1 MNLEYDDDESDL
13 LRQVGDLLERI
24 APVPASGRE
33 APAAV
38 WTGLVDAGLSELGAA
53 VHQNELPLS
62 IVVDLSRRAG
72 RQLLVEQFV
81 SSAYALPALS
91 AAVADDDARRVVAA
105 RLRARPGV
113 LLADG
118 SSRLVPVVPDTV
130 TAGVCFGDVPRS
142 DLYRIVYPA
151 GRFVLQRWDGP
162 PPVVTPLAQLS
173 LSIAAVAVDPAGG
186 RWVGYPLR
194 AGRATVDRL
203 EAEVLLVHSAAMVG
217 CAERLLE
224 ITLDHVRGRVQ
235 FGVPIGSFQA
245 VKHGLADVYTAL
257 VVAWNAILSAAAAAA
272 EEAAALASEQEIAL
286 LVARVLAVDAALS
299 AARAGAQ
306 FHGGIGYTAELNVHL
321 FLKTILDGAQRGGTP
336 GDMAIELGR
345 RFAASAC

>member
-13 LRQVGDLLERI
+13 LGQVGDLLERI
-24 APVPASGRE
+24 APVPGSGRE
-33 APAAV
+33 APPAV
-38 WTGLVDAGLSELGAA
+38 WAGLVDAGLSELGAA
-53 VHQNELPLS
+53 VHQHELPLS

-91 AAVADDDARRVVAA
+91 VAVADEDARCALAA

-113 LLADG
+113 LLTDA
-118 SSRLVPVVPDTV
+118 SPRTVPVVRDTV
-130 TAGVCFGDVPRS
+130 TTGPCFGDVPRS
-142 DLYRIVYPA
+142 DLYRIVQP
-151 GRFVLQRWDGP
+151 GDRFVLQRWDGA
-162 PPVVTPLAQLS
+162 PPVVRPLAELS
-173 LSIAAVAVDPAGG
+173 LSIATVTVDPTRGQ
-186 RWVGYPLR
+186 WVDYPLC
-194 AGRATVDRL
+194 ADEATVARL

-224 ITLDHVRGRVQ
+224 ITVDHVRCRVQ

-257 VVAWNAILSAAAAAA
+257 VVAWNAILSAVA
-272 EEAAALASEQEIAL
+272 EAPEKEIAL

-321 FLKTILDGAQRGGTP
+321 FLKTILDGAQRGGAPDST
-336 GDMAIELGR
+336 AIELGR

>member
-1 MNLEYDDDESDL
+1 MNLEYDDEESDL

-24 APVPASGRE
+24 APVPGSGLE
-33 APAAV
+33 APPEV
-38 WTGLVDAGLSELGAA
+38 WAGLADAGLAALGAT
-53 VHQNELPLS
+53 VHQDELPLS
-62 IVVDLSRRAG
+62 VVVDISRRAG

-81 SSAYALPALS
+81 SSAYILPALS
-91 AAVADDDARRVVAA
+91 VAVADEDARRELAA

-118 SSRLVPVVPDTV
+118 GPQIVPVVRDTA
-130 TAGVCFGDVPRS
+130 TTGPCFGDVPRS
-142 DLYRIVYPA
+142 DLYRIVRA
-151 GRFVLQRWDGP
+151 GDRLVLQRWGGP

-173 LSIAAVAVDPAGG
+173 LSIAAVTVDPARGQ
-186 RWVGYPLR
+186 WAGYQLR
-194 AGRATVDRL
+194 ADDPALARL
-203 EAEVLLVHSAAMVG
+203 EAEALLVHSAAMVG

-257 VVAWNAILSAAAAAA
+257 VVAWNAILSAVA
-272 EEAAALASEQEIAL
+272 EPPKREIAL

-306 FHGGIGYTAELNVHL
+306 FHGGMGFTAELNVHL
-321 FLKTILDGAQRGGTP
+321 FLKTILDGAQRGGALDKT
-336 GDMAIELGR
+336 AIELGR

>member
-1 MNLEYDDDESDL
+1 MNLEYDEEESAL

-33 APAAV
+33 APPAV
-38 WTGLVDAGLSELGAA
+38 WTGLVDAGLSELGAS
-53 VHQNELPLS
+53 VRQHELPLP
-62 IVVDLSRRAG
+62 VAVDLSRRAG

-91 AAVADDDARRVVAA
+91 AAVADDDARRELAA

-118 SSRLVPVVPDTV
+118 GPRLMPVVPDTAA
-130 TAGVCFGDVPRS
+130 TGRCFGDVPRS
-142 DLYRIVYPA
+142 DLYRIVRLA
-151 GRFVLQRWDGP
+151 DLFVLQRWDGAT
-162 PPVVTPLAQLS
+162 PVVAPLAQLS
-173 LSIAAVAVDPAGG
+173 LWIAAVAVDPARG
-186 RWVGYPLR
+186 RWAGYPLR
-194 AGRATVDRL
+194 AGQAAVDRL
-203 EAEVLLVHSAAMVG
+203 EADVLLVHSAAMVG

-235 FGVPIGSFQA
+235 FGAPIGSFQA

-257 VVAWNAILSAAAAAA
+257 VVAWNAILSAAAAA
-272 EEAAALASEQEIAL
+272 EEAAAVAPEQEIAP

-321 FLKTILDGAQRGGTP
+321 FLKTILDGAQRGGP
-336 GDMAIELGR
+336 PCDAAIELGR